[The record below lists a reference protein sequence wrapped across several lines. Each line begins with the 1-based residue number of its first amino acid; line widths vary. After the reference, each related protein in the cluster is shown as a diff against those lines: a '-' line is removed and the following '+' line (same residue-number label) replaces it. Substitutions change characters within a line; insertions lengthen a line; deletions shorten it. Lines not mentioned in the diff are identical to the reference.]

1 LNWSDLI
8 FSLKP
13 GKSAAN
19 ILPAMFLGLPK
30 DYGIMA
36 ALVPRCATL
45 RDLFRFLPAAQP
57 ALPIAFFFPV
67 FLLKKSQKSDQS
79 REREKQTEFIH

>member
-1 LNWSDLI
+1 MFDLI
-8 FSLKP
+8 FSFKP

-19 ILPAMFLGLPK
+19 ILPAARVGWQE

-36 ALVPRCATL
+36 AFVPHCATL
-45 RDLFRFLPAAQP
+45 RDLFRFLLATRP

-67 FLLKKSQKSDQS
+67 FLLKKSQQKRHDPKEKSEQNLFT
-79 REREKQTEFIH
+79 KN